1 MRGQGRRR
9 RRLRPSVLCAV
20 LAAAATLAAGSAATA
35 KTGSEDPADVPEST
49 QRLAR
54 EFAAV
59 TSLWIAPP
67 SMCVTALLDDDVI
80 FEAQSDAALVPAS
93 LAKIVT
99 AAAALEV
106 LGPDGTYTTE
116 VFVRSEDLEDLEAAA
131 DGILKGD
138 VYLVGGGD
146 PVLNTPRYGDRIPDP
161 VAYTDA
167 GELAEQV
174 SRSLAAKGIR
184 RIQGRVLGDD
194 SHYPGR
200 VRDYYREFPP
210 DSDEPIWRYSHDTF
224 NFVGPLSGLL
234 INDGYS
240 SYTWKTGA
248 EDRREY
254 VQTTDPPRHAAAVFD
269 DLLESRGMVITRRP
283 RAGVAP
289 EGADLTLLGSIESP
303 PVSQIVARMLTRS
316 DNTIAEML
324 FKEIGRRAFGS
335 ERALAAKMVQA
346 VIRGLLGPLAS
357 GVEAADGSGISRH
370 NRLTCA
376 AVAELL
382 RQAGPGSPLVEGLA
396 VAGESGTVKTCR
408 PAPPPPG
415 SGGPNKVYAKT
426 GTLYLSNSLAGAAQA
441 RNGETVVF
449 AMIAN
454 GHNIGLLHPC
464 NALRRTLLDAAAQY
478 TYGPVPRGVPFQLY
492 LPLIDLPL
500 VGEPLVD

>member
-1 MRGQGRRR
+1 M
-9 RRLRPSVLCAV
+9 
-20 LAAAATLAAGSAATA
+20 
-35 KTGSEDPADVPEST
+35 
-49 QRLAR
+49 
-54 EFAAV
+54 
-59 TSLWIAPP
+59 
-67 SMCVTALLDDDVI
+67 
-80 FEAQSDAALVPAS
+80 
-93 LAKIVT
+93 
-99 AAAALEV
+99 
-106 LGPDGTYTTE
+106 
-116 VFVRSEDLEDLEAAA
+116 
-131 DGILKGD
+131 
-138 VYLVGGGD
+138 YLVGGGD

-167 GELAEQV
+167 GELAERV
-174 SRSLAAKGIR
+174 SQNLAARGIR
-184 RIQGRVLGDD
+184 RIQGRILGDD
-194 SHYPGR
+194 SHYRDR

-240 SYTWKTGA
+240 SYTWKTRA

-254 VQTTDPPRHAAAVFD
+254 VRTADPPRHAAAVFD
-269 DLLESRGMVITRRP
+269 NLLESRGMVITRWP

-289 EGADLTLLGSIESP
+289 ERAELTLLGSIESP

-346 VIRGLLGPLAS
+346 VVRGLLGPFAS
-357 GVEAADGSGISRH
+357 GVEVADGSGISRH

-382 RQAGPGSPLVEGLA
+382 RLAGPGSPLVEGLA
-396 VAGESGTVKTCR
+396 VAGESGTLKTCR

-454 GHNIGLLHPC
+454 GHNIGLLDPC
-464 NALRRTLLDAAAQY
+464 NALRRTMLDAAAQY
-478 TYGPVPRGVPFQLY
+478 TYGPVPRGAPFQL
-492 LPLIDLPL
+492 DLPL
-500 VGEPLVD
+500 VD

>member
-1 MRGQGRRR
+1 MRGRGRRR
-9 RRLRPSVLCAV
+9 RRLRRSVLCAA

-35 KTGSEDPADVPEST
+35 KTGPDNPAEVPEST
-49 QRLAR
+49 ERLAR

-80 FEAQSDAALVPAS
+80 FEAQGDAALVPAS
-93 LAKIVT
+93 LTKIVT

-106 LGPDGTYTTE
+106 LDPDGTYTTE
-116 VFVRSEDLEDLEAAA
+116 VFVRSDDLDAAA
-131 DGILKGD
+131 DGILRGD

-167 GELAEQV
+167 GELAERV
-174 SRSLAAKGIR
+174 SQSLAARGIR
-184 RIQGRVLGDD
+184 RIQGRILGDD
-194 SHYPGR
+194 SHYRDR

-248 EDRREY
+248 EDRRDY
-254 VQTTDPPRHAAAVFD
+254 VRTNDPPRHAASVFD
-269 DLLESRGMVITRRP
+269 NLLESRGMVITRRP

-289 EGADLTLLGSIESP
+289 ERAELTLLGSIESP

-346 VIRGLLGPLAS
+346 VVRGLLGPLAS
-357 GVEAADGSGISRH
+357 GVEVADGSGISRH

-376 AVAELL
+376 ASAELL
-382 RQAGPGSPLVEGLA
+382 RLAGPGSPLVEGLA

-415 SGGPNKVYAKT
+415 SGGPNKVHAKT

-454 GHNIGLLHPC
+454 GHNIGLLDPC

-478 TYGPVPRGVPFQLY
+478 TYGPVPRGAPFQLDV
-492 LPLIDLPL
+492 LLS
-500 VGEPLVD
+500 G